1 MTIIEGIRDYM
12 AECPFLRDGLLN
24 VEYLGQ
30 TPTEYVIESV
40 PTDPIVRKYAD
51 GGALKRY
58 LFLFA
63 SREYFG
69 NDVLRNL
76 DNSGFYEKMADWI
89 REQNN
94 LRHFPCMDKGRVP
107 QEIKVVST
115 GYLFDAAE
123 KNARYQIQLQLLY
136 YEA

>member
-12 AECPFLRDGLLN
+12 ADCPFLRDGYLN

-40 PTDPIVRKYAD
+40 PATPVVRQYAD
-51 GGALKRY
+51 GSALKQY

-76 DNSGFYEKMADWI
+76 ENSGFYERMAEWI
-89 REQNN
+89 TAQNKEG
-94 LRHFPCMDKGRVP
+94 RFPQMEKGKTP
-107 QEIKVVST
+107 QEIKVISS
-115 GYLFDAAE
+115 GYLFDATE
-123 KNARYQIQLQLLY
+123 KNARYQIQIRLLY

>member
-12 AECPFLRDGLLN
+12 AGCPLLRDGLLN

-30 TPTEYVIESV
+30 TPTEYVIETV
-40 PTDPIVRKYAD
+40 PTSPVVKQYAD
-51 GGALKRY
+51 GGALKEY

-69 NDVLRNL
+69 TDTLQNIE
-76 DNSGFYEKMADWI
+76 NSGFYEKMAEWI
-89 REQNN
+89 AAQNKT
-94 LRHFPCMDKGRVP
+94 RHFPVLEKGKTA
-107 QEIKVVST
+107 QEMQVVST
-115 GYLFDAAE
+115 GYLFDASE
-123 KNARYQIQLQLLY
+123 KNARYQIQLRLLY